1 MVVAVMMT
9 IESIVVLFEE
19 NIYTRWAG
27 LVVIMTKESIVVFF
41 EEKSLR
47 ANILTGRVV

>member
-27 LVVIMTKESIVVFF
+27 VVIMTKESIVVFF
-41 EEKSLR
+41 EEKSSR